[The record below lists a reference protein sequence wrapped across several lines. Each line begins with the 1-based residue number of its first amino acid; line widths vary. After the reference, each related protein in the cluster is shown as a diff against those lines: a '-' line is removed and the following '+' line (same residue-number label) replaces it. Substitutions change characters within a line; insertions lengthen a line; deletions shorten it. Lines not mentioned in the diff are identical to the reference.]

1 MGTHVPP
8 TRDLIK
14 SLAKP
19 FIFHHCILGT
29 SQVKCVVLCVV
40 PFLLITSCVA
50 KKPKLMLNRCKIT
63 QCAVCNPSWKSC
75 VLTLIIIVGKHIGTS
90 ELCQKSPLGL
100 LIYVPQ
106 DCPAPF
112 LDRYFPTANFSGTFA
127 RVRPALSES
136 SFG

>member
-8 TRDLIK
+8 TRDLLK

-29 SQVKCVVLCVV
+29 SQVKCVVLRVV

-50 KKPKLMLNRCKIT
+50 KKMKLVLNRCKIT

-75 VLTLIIIVGKHIGTS
+75 VLTLIIIVGKHIGT
-90 ELCQKSPLGL
+90 
-100 LIYVPQ
+100 
-106 DCPAPF
+106 
-112 LDRYFPTANFSGTFA
+112 
-127 RVRPALSES
+127 
-136 SFG
+136 